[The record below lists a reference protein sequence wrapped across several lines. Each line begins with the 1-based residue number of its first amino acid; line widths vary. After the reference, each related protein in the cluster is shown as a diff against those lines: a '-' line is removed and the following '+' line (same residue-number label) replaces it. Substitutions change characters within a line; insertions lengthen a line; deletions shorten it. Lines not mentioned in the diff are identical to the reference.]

1 MLVENC
7 FSSVLTKDTYLN
19 TYIYTYVC
27 VSFSCR
33 THAELLIYD
42 WSNYGDVEVVVEDI
56 ERIDFDSFDKY
67 DPKMKD
73 WRMPNEWAWN
83 TARIR

>member
-1 MLVENC
+1 ML
-7 FSSVLTKDTYLN
+7 SS
-19 TYIYTYVC
+19 
-27 VSFSCR
+27 S

-56 ERIDFDSFDKY
+56 ERINFDSFDKY

-73 WRMPNEWAWN
+73 WRLPSEWDWN
-83 TARIR
+83 TARMRLVPHW

>member
-1 MLVENC
+1 
-7 FSSVLTKDTYLN
+7 
-19 TYIYTYVC
+19 
-27 VSFSCR
+27 
-33 THAELLIYD
+33 
-42 WSNYGDVEVVVEDI
+42 VEVVVEDI

-73 WRMPNEWAWN
+73 WRLHNEWAWN